1 MGSAGENN
9 WVKDQALSYAIG
21 GPWIGLRDGDGDGV
35 YEWENGEPLVYE
47 NWMVGEP
54 NGKSE
59 LCVEMSTGGQAPG
72 AWNDTD
78 CGLERR
84 YVCESQ

>member
-1 MGSAGENN
+1 MTNAGENN
-9 WVKDQALSYAIG
+9 WVKDQALAYALG
-21 GPWIGLRDGDGDGV
+21 GPWIGLRDGDADGI

-54 NGKSE
+54 NSKTE
-59 LCVEMSTGGQAPG
+59 LCVEMGTGGQAPG